1 MYPPL
6 VLSGTIAPTRL
17 SLLYRVGL
25 VVVAIGMLL
34 LPSLYLTV
42 VVGAAAV
49 VWWHL
54 TANAWILSGSGGVQ
68 WRFLAYVAPAVIGVA
83 VVFFMVKPVLARP
96 AKRKDPVV
104 LSPTEELDLF
114 AFIQQICRQ
123 VRAPMPRCVHVDCQV
138 NASASFLPG
147 RLSTVRRDLVLTIG
161 LPLVVGLSVRELG
174 GVLAHEFGHFAQGGG
189 MRLTTFVRGINHWF
203 ARVVY
208 ERDHWDERLEEWS
221 TEGDGRAG
229 IIFAIARGCVWLSRR
244 LLFGLMMAGHAISCF
259 MLRQMEY
266 DADSYEIK
274 FAGSEAFVR
283 TSARMRELNV
293 AVQFGYDD
301 LRHSWRRRAL
311 PADFPSFVVERV
323 DRMPQDLRAQVHR
336 VPDAT
341 TGLLDTHPSDADR
354 SRVAEAEASPGI
366 VVGADDSAALLL
378 RNFEALSAAATRHHY
393 THELGLDLEAVTLVG
408 LGEAVQGSRRR
419 QEAHEAVAE
428 FFDGCL
434 STFRPLRLPLQE
446 ALCLG
451 DAERPEALVK
461 ARDTMVALTED
472 LAVRYRRFE
481 WLALRHTQAFAAEEL
496 LASGIAIS
504 NGEDFELA
512 EATLEGAASTRTWAL
527 EQQQLET
534 SALERFEA
542 TAAERLVCG
551 LALAAQKSQSVN
563 IQSLCEVI
571 NAVGGVIPH
580 IHDAD
585 RFLTTAAILA
595 RVGAGHDAAVVANRL
610 QLLGGKV
617 DTSLAHVRSG
627 LSDLACPQE
636 LTTEPITAVAWC
648 GLSPPGTA
656 SGPEVVDRTL
666 TFYLGLLGQ
675 IVTIARA
682 GEASIGQSTEGL
694 RQGIQ

>member
-1 MYPPL
+1 MHPPL
-6 VLSGTIAPTRL
+6 VLSGTIVPTRL

-25 VVVAIGMLL
+25 VVVAVGMLL

-42 VVGAAAV
+42 VAGSAAV

-54 TANAWILSGSGGVQ
+54 TANTWILSGSGGGQ
-68 WRFLAYVAPAVIGVA
+68 WRLLAYVAPAIIGVA

-96 AKRKDPVV
+96 AKRQDPVV
-104 LSPTEELDLF
+104 LSPTEEPELF

-123 VRAPMPRCVHVDCQV
+123 VRAPMPRRVQVDCQV

-208 ERDHWDERLEEWS
+208 ERDHWDEKLEKWS
-221 TEGDGRAG
+221 TEGDGRAS

-274 FAGSEAFVR
+274 FAGSEAFGR

-293 AVQFGYDD
+293 AMQFGYED
-301 LRHSWRRRAL
+301 LRHSWRQRAL
-311 PADFPSFVVERV
+311 PADFPSFVIERI
-323 DRMPQDLRAQVHR
+323 DRMPQDLRVQVHR

-354 SRVAEAEASPGI
+354 VRAAQAEASPGI
-366 VVGADDSAALLL
+366 VVGGDDSAARLF
-378 RNFEALSAAATRHHY
+378 RDVEALSAAATRHHY
-393 THELGLDLEAVTLVG
+393 THELGLDLEAVALVG

-419 QEAHEAVAE
+419 QEGHEAVAE

-451 DAERPEALVK
+451 DAERPEVLVK

-472 LAVRYRRFE
+472 LAGRYRRFE
-481 WLALRHTQAFAAEEL
+481 WLALRQTKAFAAEES
-496 LASGIAIS
+496 LAVGIAIS

-512 EATLEGAASTRTWAL
+512 EATLDGAASTGTWAH
-527 EQQQLET
+527 EQQQLEV

-542 TAAERLVCG
+542 AAAERLACG
-551 LALAAQKSQSVN
+551 LALAAQKSPSVN
-563 IQSLCEVI
+563 IQSLCELF
-571 NAVGGVIPH
+571 NAVGGVIPQ
-580 IHDAD
+580 IREAD
-585 RFLTTAAILA
+585 RFLTAATILA
-595 RVGAGHDAAVVANRL
+595 RAGTGHDAAVVANRI
-610 QLLGGKV
+610 QHLGGEIDK
-617 DTSLAHVRSG
+617 SFGHVRSG
-627 LSDLACPQE
+627 LADLACPPE
-636 LTTEPITAVAWC
+636 FTTEPMTAVAWC

-656 SGPEVVDRTL
+656 SGPEVIDRVL

-682 GEASIGQSTEGL
+682 GEASIGQSTENLGP
-694 RQGIQ
+694 